1 MSAVGQRRPAW
12 KPSYALIWTN
22 AAAAEVIRK
31 MSPFLLVKSE
41 QSTALLAFNEHIR
54 AGRRV
59 RDHAGHLLPMSAQ
72 EVKLREGFYQ
82 RVKRLN
88 RKGPVGKRNRVRETA
103 SGNRPKLS
111 PKYVAGFID
120 AEGSLMITRTTVR
133 NSRTP
138 EYRPRISAGNT
149 HKGVLKAIQDAY
161 GGLIAYQPA
170 RKATWKNAYQLVWS
184 EGMIESLL
192 LAVRAH
198 LRVKRKQAR
207 ILDDFIHHRR
217 TTRRGRNG
225 GVFSAL
231 PPEAL
236 ALRESLWREIK
247 DLNRKG
253 SLGC

>member
-88 RKGPVGKRNRVRETA
+88 RKGPVGKRNRVRETV
-103 SGNRPKLS
+103 SG
-111 PKYVAGFID
+111 
-120 AEGSLMITRTTVR
+120 
-133 NSRTP
+133 
-138 EYRPRISAGNT
+138 
-149 HKGVLKAIQDAY
+149 
-161 GGLIAYQPA
+161 
-170 RKATWKNAYQLVWS
+170 
-184 EGMIESLL
+184 
-192 LAVRAH
+192 
-198 LRVKRKQAR
+198 
-207 ILDDFIHHRR
+207 
-217 TTRRGRNG
+217 
-225 GVFSAL
+225 
-231 PPEAL
+231 
-236 ALRESLWREIK
+236 
-247 DLNRKG
+247 
-253 SLGC
+253 